1 MFLFMQLTL
10 QWVLE
15 VSCITIY
22 SNQTYIT
29 NVSTLEVST
38 EGRQSCYWGRM
49 CPTAV
54 TLFSPPLHS
63 CQCFGQTRTDGHKCS
78 QLGTG
83 LASSGV
89 WRQPEHTGSS
99 KARGSPHWSTSS
111 SQMSQL
117 SRWLQPA
124 VLLSH
129 WFHLHIER
137 RPRQGRKQDSIRTHQ
152 EKKITPATHTAR
164 NCPVLHLLKASG
176 RKKKLS
182 RRA

>member
-1 MFLFMQLTL
+1 MFLFMQFTL

-89 WRQPEHTGSS
+89 WRQPEHTESS

-152 EKKITPATHTAR
+152 EKKNHTCYSHSKKLSSFAFVKSFR
-164 NCPVLHLLKASG
+164 QE
-176 RKKKLS
+176 KKLS
-182 RRA
+182 RRV

>member
-1 MFLFMQLTL
+1 MQFTL
-10 QWVLE
+10 QRLLE
-15 VSCITIY
+15 VSCIRIN
-22 SNQTYIT
+22 SSQTNFT
-29 NVSTLEVST
+29 DLSTLEVST
-38 EGRQSCYWGRM
+38 EGRQKWYWGRM
-49 CPTAV
+49 CPTGM
-54 TLFSPPLHS
+54 TLVLPPLHS

-78 QLGTG
+78 QLGTD

-89 WRQPEHTGSS
+89 WRLPVHTESS
-99 KARGSPHWSTSS
+99 KAHGSPHWSTSS

-152 EKKITPATHTAR
+152 KKKKIITPATDTAR
-164 NCPVLHLLKASG
+164 NCPDLHFLKVSG
-176 RKKKLS
+176 RKKYFM
-182 RRA
+182 